1 MSDQGGRETLRH
13 GSRPHSA
20 RVYDYILG
28 GKDNYEVD
36 REAAEASLRAW
47 PGLRTSMLANRA
59 TMRRMVHWLAADARI
74 GQFLDIGT
82 GIPTEPNLHQV
93 AQGVTPQARIVYVD
107 NDPIV
112 LAHAD
117 ALMDSTPEG
126 RIAYIEADMNT
137 PDTLL
142 ADPALLRTLDLSE
155 PVGLTVIAML
165 QFVEDAQG
173 LIETLVEPLASGS
186 CVAITLATADLASGS
201 EALAAEYTRR
211 GIPMY
216 LRNLAEV
223 ERLFHGLALVDPG
236 IVPMT
241 AWRPPADGERLP
253 DAATNMYAGV
263 ARKP

>member
-1 MSDQGGRETLRH
+1 MSERSGTEAVRH
-13 GSRPHSA
+13 GSRAHSA

-28 GKDNYEVD
+28 GKDHYEVD

-59 TMRRMVHWLAADARI
+59 AMRRMAHWLAAEAGIR
-74 GQFLDIGT
+74 QFLDIGT

-93 AQGVTPQARIVYVD
+93 VQHIAPDARIVYVD

-117 ALMDSTPEG
+117 ALMRSTPEG
-126 RIAYIEADMNT
+126 RTAYIQADMNS

-142 ADPALLRTLDLSE
+142 ADPVLRQTLDLDR

-165 QFVEDAQG
+165 QFVQDAQG
-173 LIETLVEPLASGS
+173 LVETLLEQLAPGS
-186 CVAITLATADLASGS
+186 HLAITLATADLAAEST
-201 EALAAEYTRR
+201 ALAAEYTRR

-216 LRNLAEV
+216 LRTRAEV
-223 ERLFHGLALVDPG
+223 EGLFAGLELVDPG
-236 IVPMT
+236 VVPMIS
-241 AWRPPADGERLP
+241 WRPADGEQLP
-253 DAATNMYAGV
+253 DNATNMYAGV

>member
-1 MSDQGGRETLRH
+1 MHEENDITTSPS
-13 GSRPHSA
+13 GSQAHSA

-28 GKDNYEVD
+28 GKDHYEVD
-36 REAAEASLRAW
+36 RAAGEASLRAW

-59 TMRRMVHWLAADARI
+59 AMRRMAHWLAAEAGVR
-74 GQFLDIGT
+74 QFLDIGT

-93 AQGVTPQARIVYVD
+93 VQGVAPQSRIVYVD

-117 ALMDSTPEG
+117 ALMCSTPEG
-126 RIAYIEADMNT
+126 RTAYVEADMNA

-142 ADPALLRTLDLSE
+142 AAPELRQTLDLDE
-155 PVGLTVIAML
+155 PVALTVIAML
-165 QFVEDAQG
+165 QFVQDAQG
-173 LIETLVEPLASGS
+173 LVETLMEPLVSGS
-186 CVAITLATADLASGS
+186 HLAITLATADLADGS

-216 LRNLAEV
+216 LRNRAEV
-223 ERLFHGLALVDPG
+223 ERLFDRLELVAPG
-236 IVPMT
+236 VVPMT
-241 AWRPPADGERLP
+241 SWRPADGEELP
-253 DAATNMYAGV
+253 STTTNMYAGV